1 MEYPQ
6 KRGINPFILKISGRG
21 EPMYV
26 NMKKEF
32 LGDIESTKDILI
44 PQDPLERVIG
54 HEKIIEFVKIAAKQR
69 RNLLLV
75 GPPGIGKSLI
85 AQAIS
90 VHLPEPQEEINA
102 VHNPERPER
111 PFVEVKTRKEIEK
124 DKKELQRAEGDIVNP
139 QDVPEVVAER
149 LGFLCAN
156 CESYNNAYQSICPNC
171 GAEKYSHVKARRKH
185 LGDLLGMFEMN
196 EGTLNIPQD
205 RVTTTRMLNGR
216 EEVVIYERLDGDK
229 LRVLDQT
236 ALEKRR
242 EKVEEK
248 PKNVIIPLKRKL
260 FIQATGATE
269 TELLGDVRHD
279 PYGGHPDL
287 GTQPYER
294 VVPGAVHEAHEGV
307 LFIDEIV
314 HIASMQRYILSAMQD
329 RVFPIVGRN
338 PQSAGSSVK
347 VEDVPCDFIFVGACN
362 IRDIQYILP
371 PLRSRIQGEGYE
383 MLLKSTMPDTEENR
397 AKMAQFVAQEIEIDG
412 KIPHATLTSVKI
424 LIEEARKRARVID
437 DKNDDLTLRLRDL
450 GGVVRM
456 AGDMAVMDSS
466 QFIEDKHMNFA
477 IKKAIS
483 IEDQILENFSSFEN
497 ALQKDLSTS
506 QHLGTGKNSPRND
519 HVDRSY
525 L

>member
-1 MEYPQ
+1 
-6 KRGINPFILKISGRG
+6 
-21 EPMYV
+21 MYV

-32 LGDIESTKDILI
+32 LGDIESTANILI
-44 PQDPLERVIG
+44 PKDPLERVIG
-54 HEKIIEFVKIAAKQR
+54 HEDIINFVKIAAKQR

-90 VHLPEPQEEINA
+90 FHLAKPQEEITV

-111 PFVEVKTRKEIEK
+111 PFVEIKTRNEIEK
-124 DKKELQRAEGDIVNP
+124 ELKDIQRAEGDIVVP
-139 QDVPEVVAER
+139 QDVPDIVAER
-149 LGFLCAN
+149 LGFRCAN
-156 CESYNNAYQSICPNC
+156 CETYTSAYQSICPNC
-171 GAEKYSHVKARRKH
+171 GSDKYAHFNARKKH
-185 LGDLLGMFEMN
+185 LGDLLGMFEMDSAPVN
-196 EGTLNIPQD
+196 VPQD
-205 RVTTTRMLNGR
+205 RVTTTRMHHGR
-216 EEVVIYERLDGDK
+216 EEVVIYERVDGDK
-229 LRVLDQT
+229 IKILDQH

-242 EKVEEK
+242 EMVEEK
-248 PKNVIIPLKRKL
+248 PKNIIIPLERKS
-260 FIQATGATE
+260 FIQATGASE

-314 HIASMQRYILSAMQD
+314 HIAPLQRYILSAMQD
-329 RVFPIVGRN
+329 KIFPIVGRN

-347 VEDVPCDFIFVGACN
+347 VDDVPCDFIFVGACN

-383 MLLKSTMPDTEENR
+383 ILMKTTMPDTEENQ
-397 AKMAQFVAQEIEIDG
+397 AKMAQFVAQEIEMDG
-412 KIPHATLTSVKI
+412 KIPHATLSAVK
-424 LIEEARKRARVID
+424 LIVDEARKRARIID
-437 DKNDDLTLRLRDL
+437 DHKDALTLRLRDL
-450 GGVVRM
+450 GGLVRM
-456 AGDMAVMDSS
+456 AGDMAVMEGNDL
-466 QFIEDKHMNFA
+466 IEDKHVNFA
-477 IKKAIS
+477 VKNAIS
-483 IEDQILENFSSFEN
+483 IEDQILERYHSFEQ
-497 ALQKDLSTS
+497 ALEKDLSSS
-506 QHLGTGKNSPRND
+506 QKIHSGQKGIPND

>member
-1 MEYPQ
+1 
-6 KRGINPFILKISGRG
+6 
-21 EPMYV
+21 MYV
-26 NMKKEF
+26 NMKKED
-32 LGDIESTKDILI
+32 LGDIETTQDILI
-44 PQDPLERVIG
+44 PKDPLERVIG
-54 HEKIIEFVKIAAKQR
+54 HDDIIDFVKIAAKQR

-90 VHLPEPQEEINA
+90 FHLSEPQEEITV

-111 PFVEVKTRKEIEK
+111 PFVEIKN
-124 DKKELQRAEGDIVNP
+124 KKEMENHKKDLERAEGDIVNP
-139 QDVPEVVAER
+139 QDVPVMVAER
-149 LGFLCAN
+149 LGFRCAN
-156 CESYNNAYQSICPNC
+156 CHSYNNAYQSICPQC
-171 GAEKYSHVKARRKH
+171 GADKYSHINARRKH
-185 LGDLLGMFEMN
+185 LGDLLGMFEMSSN
-196 EGTLNIPQD
+196 PMNVPQE

-216 EEVVIYERLDGDK
+216 EEVVIYERMDGDK
-229 LRVLDQT
+229 IKILDQS

-242 EKVEEK
+242 ALVEEK
-248 PKNVIIPLKRKL
+248 PKNIILPLNRKV

-307 LFIDEIV
+307 LFIDELV
-314 HIASMQRYILSAMQD
+314 HIAPLQRYILSAMQD
-329 RVFPIVGRN
+329 KVFPIVGRN

-347 VEDVPCDFIFVGACN
+347 VEDVPCDFIFVAACN
-362 IRDIQYILP
+362 IRDVRYILP

-383 MLLKSTMPDTEENR
+383 ILMHTTMPDNTDNQ

-412 KIPHATLTSVKI
+412 KIPHATIKSVEI
-424 LIEEARKRARVID
+424 LLDEARKRARVID
-437 DKNDDLTLRLRDL
+437 DQRDSFTLRLRDL

-456 AGDMAVMDSS
+456 AGDMAVMDGSKY
-466 QFIEDKHMNFA
+466 IEPKHMNFA
-477 IKKAIS
+477 VKKAIS
-483 IEDQILENFSSFEN
+483 VEDQIINHYQSFEK
-497 ALQKDLSTS
+497 AVLKDSSSQQLSS
-506 QHLGTGKNSPRND
+506 SNNKHSNEN
-519 HVDRSY
+519 VDRSY

>member
-1 MEYPQ
+1 
-6 KRGINPFILKISGRG
+6 
-21 EPMYV
+21 MYV

-54 HEKIIEFVKIAAKQR
+54 HEKIIKFVKIAAKQR

-139 QDVPEVVAER
+139 QDVPEMVAER

-156 CESYNNAYQSICPNC
+156 CENYNNAYQSICPNC

-196 EGTLNIPQD
+196 EGQLNIPQD

-248 PKNVIIPLKRKL
+248 PKNIIIPLKRKL

-314 HIASMQRYILSAMQD
+314 HIASLQRYILSAMQD

-362 IRDIQYILP
+362 IRDISYILP

-383 MLLKSTMPDTEENR
+383 MLLKTTMPDNEENR

-412 KIPHATLTSVKI
+412 KIPHATLTSVQI

-456 AGDMAVMDSS
+456 AGDMAVMDGS
-466 QFIEDKHMNFA
+466 QFIDDKHMKFA

-497 ALQKDLSTS
+497 AIQKDLSSS
-506 QHLGTGKNSPRND
+506 QHLGTGKNIPRND

>member
-1 MEYPQ
+1 
-6 KRGINPFILKISGRG
+6 
-21 EPMYV
+21 MYI

-32 LGDIESTKDILI
+32 LRDIESTADIQI
-44 PQDPLERVIG
+44 PQDPMERVIG
-54 HEKIIEFVKIAAKQR
+54 HDDIIKFVKIAAKQR

-90 VHLPEPQEEINA
+90 VHLAEPQEEITV

-111 PFVEVKTRKEIEK
+111 PFVEIKTRKERESEIK
-124 DKKELQRAEGDIVNP
+124 DLQRAEGDLVSP
-139 QDVPEVVAER
+139 QEVPELVAER
-149 LGFLCAN
+149 LGFRCPN
-156 CESYNNAYQSICPNC
+156 CESYTNAYQSICPQC
-171 GAEKYSHVKARRKH
+171 GADKYSHINARRKN
-185 LGDLLGMFEMN
+185 LGDLLGMFEVN
-196 EGTLNIPQD
+196 NGPVNIPQE
-205 RVTTTRMLNGR
+205 RVTTTRMNQGR
-216 EEVVIYERLDGDK
+216 EEVVIYERADGDK
-229 LRVLDQT
+229 IKILDQH

-242 EKVEEK
+242 EMVEEK
-248 PKNVIIPLKRKL
+248 PKNIIVPLDRKS
-260 FIQATGATE
+260 FIQATGASE

-314 HIASMQRYILSAMQD
+314 HLAPLQRYILSAMQD
-329 RVFPIVGRN
+329 KVFPIVGRN

-347 VEDVPCDFIFVGACN
+347 VADVPCDFIFVAACN

-383 MLLKSTMPDTEENR
+383 ILMRTTMPDTDENQ
-397 AKMAQFVAQEIEIDG
+397 AKIAQFVAQEIEMDG
-412 KIPHATLTSVKI
+412 KIPHATKSAVEI
-424 LIEEARKRARVID
+424 IVEEAKKRASIID
-437 DKNDDLTLRLRDL
+437 DQKDALTLRLRDL
-450 GGVVRM
+450 GGLVRM
-456 AGDMAVMDSS
+456 AGDMAVMDGSPL
-466 QFIEDKHMNFA
+466 IEDKHINFA
-477 IKKAIS
+477 VKNAIS
-483 IEDQILENFSSFEN
+483 IEDQILERYQSFEQAMN
-497 ALQKDLSTS
+497 NDLSSS
-506 QHLGTGKNSPRND
+506 QKMHSVRKGVPND

>member
-1 MEYPQ
+1 
-6 KRGINPFILKISGRG
+6 
-21 EPMYV
+21 MYI

-32 LGDIESTKDILI
+32 LRDFESTADIQI
-44 PQDPLERVIG
+44 PQDPMERVIG
-54 HEKIIEFVKIAAKQR
+54 HDDIIKYVKIAAKQR

-90 VHLPEPQEEINA
+90 VHLAEPQEEITV

-111 PFVEVKTRKEIEK
+111 PFVEIKSRKEIKSEIDDLK
-124 DKKELQRAEGDIVNP
+124 RAEGDLVSP
-139 QDVPEVVAER
+139 QEVPELVAER
-149 LGFLCAN
+149 LGFRCPN
-156 CESYNNAYQSICPNC
+156 CESYTSAYQSICPQC
-171 GAEKYSHVKARRKH
+171 GADKYSHMNARRKN

-196 EGTLNIPQD
+196 NGPVNIPQD
-205 RVTTTRMLNGR
+205 RVTTTRMNQGR
-216 EEVVIYERLDGDK
+216 EEVVIYERSEGDK
-229 LRVLDQT
+229 IKILDQH

-242 EKVEEK
+242 EMVEEK
-248 PKNVIIPLKRKL
+248 PKNIIVPLERKS
-260 FIQATGATE
+260 FIQATGASE

-314 HIASMQRYILSAMQD
+314 HLAPLQRYILSAMQD
-329 RVFPIVGRN
+329 KVFPIVGRN

-347 VEDVPCDFIFVGACN
+347 VEDVPCDFIFVAACN

-383 MLLKSTMPDTEENR
+383 MLMRTTMPDTGENQ
-397 AKMAQFVAQEIEIDG
+397 AKMAQFVAQEIEMDG
-412 KIPHATLTSVKI
+412 KIPHATRSAVEI
-424 LIEEARKRARVID
+424 IVEEAKKRARIID
-437 DKNDDLTLRLRDL
+437 DQNDALTLRLRDL
-450 GGVVRM
+450 GGLVRM
-456 AGDMAVMDSS
+456 AGDMAVMDGSH
-466 QFIEDKHMNFA
+466 FIEDKHINFA
-477 IKKAIS
+477 VKNAIS
-483 IEDQILENFSSFEN
+483 IEDQILERYQSFEQAMDN
-497 ALQKDLSTS
+497 DLSSS
-506 QHLGTGKNSPRND
+506 QRMHSTRKGTPND

>member
-1 MEYPQ
+1 
-6 KRGINPFILKISGRG
+6 
-21 EPMYV
+21 MYI

-32 LGDIESTKDILI
+32 LVDIESTADIQI
-44 PQDPLERVIG
+44 PQDPMERVIG
-54 HEKIIEFVKIAAKQR
+54 HDDIIKFVKIAAKQR

-90 VHLPEPQEEINA
+90 VHLTEPQEEINV

-111 PFVEVKTRKEIEK
+111 PFVEIKTRKEIESEINDLK
-124 DKKELQRAEGDIVNP
+124 RAEGDLVTP
-139 QDVPEVVAER
+139 QDVPELVAER
-149 LGFLCAN
+149 LGFRCPS
-156 CESYNNAYQSICPNC
+156 CESYTSAYQSICPQC
-171 GAEKYSHVKARRKH
+171 GADKYSHMNARRKN

-196 EGTLNIPQD
+196 NGPVNIPQD
-205 RVTTTRMLNGR
+205 RVTTTRMNQGR
-216 EEVVIYERLDGDK
+216 EEVVIYERADGDK
-229 LRVLDQT
+229 IKILDQQ

-242 EKVEEK
+242 EMVEEK
-248 PKNVIIPLKRKL
+248 PKNIIVPLERKS
-260 FIQATGATE
+260 FIQATGASE

-314 HIASMQRYILSAMQD
+314 HLAPLQRYILSAMQD
-329 RVFPIVGRN
+329 KVFPIVGRN

-347 VEDVPCDFIFVGACN
+347 VEDVPCDFIFVAACN

-383 MLLKSTMPDTEENR
+383 MLMRTTMPNTDENQ
-397 AKMAQFVAQEIEIDG
+397 AKMAQFVAQEIEMDG
-412 KIPHATLTSVKI
+412 KIPHAARSAVEI
-424 LIEEARKRARVID
+424 VVAEAKKRARIID
-437 DKNDDLTLRLRDL
+437 DQNDALTLRLRDL
-450 GGVVRM
+450 GGLVRM
-456 AGDMAVMDSS
+456 AGDMAVMDGSPL
-466 QFIEDKHMNFA
+466 IEDKHINFA
-477 IKKAIS
+477 VKNAIS
-483 IEDQILENFSSFEN
+483 IEDQILERYQSFEQ
-497 ALQKDLSTS
+497 AMDKDLSSS
-506 QHLGTGKNSPRND
+506 QKMHSTRKGTPND

>member
-1 MEYPQ
+1 
-6 KRGINPFILKISGRG
+6 
-21 EPMYV
+21 MYI

-32 LGDIESTKDILI
+32 LRDFESTADIQI

-54 HEKIIEFVKIAAKQR
+54 HDDIINYVKIAAKQR

-90 VHLPEPQEEINA
+90 VHLAEPQEEITV

-111 PFVEVKTRKEIEK
+111 PFVEIKSRKEIESEINDLK
-124 DKKELQRAEGDIVNP
+124 RAEGDLVTP
-139 QDVPEVVAER
+139 QEVPELVAER
-149 LGFLCAN
+149 LGFRCPN
-156 CESYNNAYQSICPNC
+156 CQSYTSAYQSICPQC
-171 GAEKYSHVKARRKH
+171 GADKYSHMNARRKN
-185 LGDLLGMFEMN
+185 LGDLLGMFEVN
-196 EGTLNIPQD
+196 NGPVNIPQD
-205 RVTTTRMLNGR
+205 RVTTTRMNQGR
-216 EEVVIYERLDGDK
+216 EEVVIYERADGDK
-229 LRVLDQT
+229 IKILDQH

-242 EKVEEK
+242 EMVEEK
-248 PKNVIIPLKRKL
+248 PKNIIVPLERKS
-260 FIQATGATE
+260 FIQATGASE

-314 HIASMQRYILSAMQD
+314 HLAPLQRYILSAMQD
-329 RVFPIVGRN
+329 KVFPIVGRN

-347 VEDVPCDFIFVGACN
+347 VEDVPCDFIFVAACN

-383 MLLKSTMPDTEENR
+383 MLMRTTMPDTEENQ
-397 AKMAQFVAQEIEIDG
+397 AKMAQFVAQEIEMDG
-412 KIPHATLTSVKI
+412 KIPHATRSAVEI
-424 LIEEARKRARVID
+424 VVGEAKKRARIID
-437 DKNDDLTLRLRDL
+437 DQNDALTLRLRDL
-450 GGVVRM
+450 GGLVRM
-456 AGDMAVMDSS
+456 AGDMAVMDGSPL
-466 QFIEDKHMNFA
+466 IEDKHINFA
-477 IKKAIS
+477 VKNAIS
-483 IEDQILENFSSFEN
+483 IEDQILERYQSFEQAMSN
-497 ALQKDLSTS
+497 DLSTS
-506 QHLGTGKNSPRND
+506 QKMHSVRKGVPND